1 MDMERLRRIIN
12 ENQDAFNAL
21 EESDRTG
28 KLRKLSYKQKMNF
41 TIDEEILLKFRNY
54 CQVNNMKM
62 STKIE
67 SLIKE
72 FLKKQAQKV

>member
-1 MDMERLRRIIN
+1 MERLRRIIN